1 MHYPTVIL
9 LVYLHLYLYLH
20 WFNVNSQNGVTE
32 AYVSHVED
40 NGDIYIQIHSQG
52 FEKLESL
59 LEDLEKTIAEQPNIV
74 NFRATRENCSNRL
87 FFAQYKDD
95 NRWYR
100 VKVIDWAPN
109 DQYAQLYFVDYGN
122 TSIIKVTDETLYP
135 IDELSDVICKYPYQA
150 LKVRMDIAIIPKE
163 FMKRVKEIMP
173 DGRPILVRLIKYNE
187 ENVPLVEFFKRTEP
201 DNLLFSVNAAI
212 LMDTDLNR

>member
-1 MHYPTVIL
+1 MKKPNTNFLFFGL
-9 LVYLHLYLYLH
+9 LSALYCLN
-20 WFNVNSQNGVTE
+20 FNSQNGVTE

-52 FEKLESL
+52 FEKLEAL
-59 LEDLEKTIAEQPNIV
+59 LEDLEKTVTEQPNIV
-74 NFRATRENCSNRL
+74 NFKATRESCSNRL
-87 FFAQYKDD
+87 FFAKYKED

-109 DQYAQLYFVDYGN
+109 NQYAQLYFVDYGN
-122 TSIIKVTDETLYP
+122 TSIITVMDEALYP

-163 FMKRVKEIMP
+163 FMRRVKEIMP
-173 DGRPILVRLIKYNE
+173 DGQPILLRLIKYNE

-201 DNLLFSVNAAI
+201 DNLLFSVNASI